1 MLRIVN
7 RERLNQEELV
17 RLRRVRDLMDRWYAV
32 PLDVPTMAH
41 AVLMSP
47 SHFAPSV
54 PIGLRRDVV
63 TYLMTRRIERAMAL
77 LRRGDLTVTE
87 VCLAVG
93 ASSLGS
99 FSVRFTELVGQSP
112 SAYRAAQRADPV
124 AAVVRMGG
132 SDTTQQNLV
141 RDVDALV
148 AAFMSD
154 APLDDI
160 VPLVDRIAT
169 AAEYWDDIPD
179 RAIIELRSA
188 II

>member
-1 MLRIVN
+1 MPSRWTCRRWHTPCSCRRRILP
-7 RERLNQEELV
+7 RRFRLAYGETS
-17 RLRRVRDLMDRWYAV
+17 Y
-32 PLDVPTMAH
+32 
-41 AVLMSP
+41 
-47 SHFAPSV
+47 
-54 PIGLRRDVV
+54 